1 MIVECQRQL
10 VAADGVAQDIRDLS
24 TQTNNEKKKK
34 PVVVVVWLSGDTFRH
49 SVGTTNVS
57 YKQSRFLESPSP
69 FCCCCLSHFIYNSRV
84 ER

>member
-24 TQTNNEKKKK
+24 TQTNNEKKRTGCCCCL
-34 PVVVVVWLSGDTFRH
+34 VVGDTFRH